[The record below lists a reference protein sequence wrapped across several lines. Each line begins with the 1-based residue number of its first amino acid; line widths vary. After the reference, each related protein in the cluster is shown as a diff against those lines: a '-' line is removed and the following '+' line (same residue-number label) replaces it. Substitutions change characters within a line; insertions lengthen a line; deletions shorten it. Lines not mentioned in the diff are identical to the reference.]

1 MQTVINQF
9 RANIVRVRDLGVI
22 YSALKAQTTGAI
34 DLSDILRTE
43 LVMAVSALDHY
54 IHEIV
59 RFGML
64 KVYHGTRPQTP
75 AFSRFTISLGSA
87 LQGIATPANG
97 EWLDDEV
104 RLRHSWQSFQHAD
117 KIADAIR
124 LISGVR
130 LWEEVGNHLG
140 TPSQEVKERLNLIVN
155 RRNQIAHEADMAP
168 TPPGSRWPINET
180 LVGGAVDFIE
190 QIVETIHNIVT

>member
-59 RFGML
+59 RLGM
-64 KVYHGTRPQTP
+64 
-75 AFSRFTISLGSA
+75 
-87 LQGIATPANG
+87 
-97 EWLDDEV
+97 
-104 RLRHSWQSFQHAD
+104 
-117 KIADAIR
+117 
-124 LISGVR
+124 
-130 LWEEVGNHLG
+130 
-140 TPSQEVKERLNLIVN
+140 
-155 RRNQIAHEADMAP
+155 
-168 TPPGSRWPINET
+168 
-180 LVGGAVDFIE
+180 
-190 QIVETIHNIVT
+190 